1 MMTIHDS
8 LPPNGTDL
16 NFDVDDTERLC
27 ANVDLNQPRVHGF
40 VELSEAGDQTDRTLL
55 HVFERIREWTARDC
69 AK

>member
-1 MMTIHDS
+1 MNKRPSIRMMGIHDC

-40 VELSEAGDQTDRTLL
+40 VEVSEARHETDGP
-55 HVFERIREWTARDC
+55 FNDSD
-69 AK
+69 